1 MVLATMTAQTKEAHM
16 PLIGNSDLDAF
27 PLSLGGNTFGW
38 TTDEE
43 QSFAVLDAYA
53 AAGGNFI
60 DTSDS
65 YSAWAPGHSGGESET
80 IIGAWVKSRGNRDQV
95 IIATKVSQH
104 PRFRGLKAANVTAAA
119 DASLKRL
126 GTDHIDLYFAH
137 YDDASTPLAETVAA
151 FGELQQAG
159 KVRHVGVSNYTGAR
173 LREWIAAAQDG
184 GWTLPVALQPH
195 YNLVARQPYEAEL
208 APVVAEHGLGVAPYF
223 ALAAGFLTGKYRT
236 PEDLQ
241 GPARGQ
247 MAGRYFSP
255 AGLQVLSAMDE
266 VAAAHGATLASVAIA
281 WLLARPGVVAPIAS
295 ATSMAQL
302 ADLITGA
309 TLKLAPGE
317 VAVLDG
323 ASAPVAG

>member
-1 MVLATMTAQTKEAHM
+1 M
-16 PLIGNSDLDAF
+16 PLIGKSDLDAY

-53 AAGGNFI
+53 AVGGNFI
-60 DTSDS
+60 DTADS

-80 IIGAWVKSRGNRDQV
+80 TIGAWVKARGNRDQV
-95 IIATKVSQH
+95 IVATKVSQH
-104 PRFRGLKAANVTAAA
+104 PQFRGLKAANVAAA
-119 DASLKRL
+119 CEASLKRL
-126 GTDHIDLYFAH
+126 QVDHIDLYYAH

-151 FGELQQAG
+151 FGELQRAG
-159 KVRHVGVSNYTGAR
+159 TVRHIGVSNYTGAR
-173 LREWIAAAQDG
+173 LREWITAAQAG

-208 APVVAEHGLGVAPYF
+208 APIVAEYDLGVTPYF

-236 PEDLQ
+236 PEDLK

-255 AGLQVLSAMDE
+255 AGLNVLSAMDE
-266 VAAAHGATLASVAIA
+266 VAAAHGVQLASIAIA
-281 WLLARPGVVAPIAS
+281 WLLAKPGVVAPIAS
-295 ATSMAQL
+295 ATSPAQL
-302 ADLITGA
+302 TDLITGA
-309 TLKLAPGE
+309 TMKLAADE
-317 VAVLDG
+317 VTALDD
-323 ASAPVAG
+323 ASAPVSG